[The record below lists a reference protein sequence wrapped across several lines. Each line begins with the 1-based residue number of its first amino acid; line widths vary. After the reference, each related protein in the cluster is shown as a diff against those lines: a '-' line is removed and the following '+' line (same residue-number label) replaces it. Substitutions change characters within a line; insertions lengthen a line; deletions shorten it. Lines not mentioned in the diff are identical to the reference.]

1 MDVSIRWV
9 GPNINHPIDEVT
21 PVSGTSNYFV
31 TNFRFH
37 VNIVFLSSIS
47 LAVVLFNCAELAE
60 GCSSCLGSGFDC
72 RWCDRPRAMTDTC
85 TKCTY
90 TGECTDTSVSM
101 GAGCP
106 TATVTDFNPTS
117 GPMEGGTTITFTG
130 RELGVTFDD
139 VSITLGGV
147 PCTTTDRDG
156 YESGARISC
165 ITGQAS
171 SVGSNSIWVT
181 TLSGRVALG
190 RQFRVADPQV
200 VRVVPS
206 LGPVAGGTTL
216 TVYGSDLNIGNT
228 ENTGMTIVDGTV
240 CEVE

>member
-1 MDVSIRWV
+1 
-9 GPNINHPIDEVT
+9 
-21 PVSGTSNYFV
+21 
-31 TNFRFH
+31 
-37 VNIVFLSSIS
+37 
-47 LAVVLFNCAELAE
+47 
-60 GCSSCLGSGFDC
+60 
-72 RWCDRPRAMTDTC
+72 MTDS
-85 TKCTY
+85 CTY
-90 TGECTDTSVSM
+90 TGECTSTSVST

-106 TATVTDFNPTS
+106 RATVTDFNPTS

-139 VSITLGGV
+139 VSITVGGV

-165 ITGQAS
+165 VTGQAS
-171 SVGSNSIWVT
+171 SVGLNLIQIT
-181 TLSGRVALG
+181 TLSGMVPLDD
-190 RQFRVADPQV
+190 QFRVAVPQV

-206 LGPVAGGTTL
+206 LGPVAGGTTV

-228 ENTGMTIVDGTV
+228 ENTGVTLVDGTV